1 MSLRI
6 EVADLGLASLDALDV
21 DALAV
26 LVGPERP
33 LQGFSGYVDWRLCG
47 AISRAILD
55 GHFAPEKGEALLLP
69 SGRRLGP
76 PRVFCFGLG
85 PEALDATGFAAV
97 ARKACDAMARAGSA
111 SFATALPA
119 LAGGEGSHV
128 AARLWLEASLR
139 HTFSRQVLLG
149 EARTLHRDLGAA
161 RQSLSAPVEVAAA
174 HARVEPAPRGAAG
187 LPGRSPVV
195 R

>member
-21 DALAV
+21 DAVAV

-33 LQGFSGYVDWRLCG
+33 LQGLAGYVDWRLCG
-47 AISRAILD
+47 ALTRAILD

-76 PRVFCFGLG
+76 ARVFCFGLG
-85 PEALDATGFAAV
+85 PEALDAAGFAA
-97 ARKACDAMARAGSA
+97 AAGKACNAMARAGSA

-128 AARLWLEASLR
+128 VARLWLEASLR
-139 HTFSRQVLLG
+139 HPFSRQVLLG
-149 EARTLHRDLGAA
+149 EVRVLQRDLGAA

-174 HARVEPAPRGAAG
+174 PARVEPPPRGAAA
-187 LPGRSPVV
+187 LPGRRPVG

>member
-6 EVADLGLASLDALDV
+6 EVAELGLASLDALDV
-21 DALAV
+21 DAVAV

-33 LQGFSGYVDWRLCG
+33 LQGLAGYVDWRLCG

-76 PRVFCFGLG
+76 SRVFCFGLG
-85 PEALDATGFAAV
+85 TAPLDPAVFAEV
-97 ARKACDAMARAGSA
+97 ARKACEAMSRAGSA

-139 HTFSRQVLLG
+139 HAFSRQILLG
-149 EARTLHRDLGAA
+149 DARALQRDLGAA
-161 RQSLSAPVEVAAA
+161 RQSLSAPVEVVAA
-174 HARVEPAPRGAAG
+174 HARAEPPPRGTAG
-187 LPGRSPVV
+187 LPGRRPVV